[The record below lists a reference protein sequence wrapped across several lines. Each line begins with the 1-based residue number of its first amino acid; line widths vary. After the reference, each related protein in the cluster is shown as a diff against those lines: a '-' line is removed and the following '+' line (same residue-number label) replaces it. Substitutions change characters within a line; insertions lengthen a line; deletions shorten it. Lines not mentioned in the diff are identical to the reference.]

1 MGEEKS
7 GWLGPRTG
15 LRMVGRALRSR
26 VLWLGLLLGAA
37 ATVGVLRVVRPMY
50 RSEVVLFYRPSP
62 GASFVAQTE
71 GDPTGQLA
79 ARLKEMLFTRERLAG
94 LIKEFH
100 LYPDEVMSTGLL
112 DAAETMRKQHLKFQ
126 SSGGETFRIS
136 FEEEDPRLAQA
147 VAARA
152 AEMLLEVHRTWRT
165 QDVVKTQQFFDAQK
179 RVAEEVLRAR
189 EMEFTQFLS
198 RHPEMALAMGT
209 GPVAL
214 GASLRAAS
222 SESKLNSQ
230 DGLVSKLEARA
241 ARLRDRGSEPAKPD
255 KRGEPAVPAVA
266 VDPALLAEREAALAD
281 FVAARRDLAQKQK
294 QFTSEYPDV
303 RQANEAASAA
313 RERLRKVEDA
323 IAAAK
328 KAAAPPLSA
337 PEPQTELG
345 SLAPDPGTRQR
356 LSAIEKQLVQA
367 RAKVLERDPKRLLEM
382 STQLAELDRR
392 VSEAR
397 DRLALIQ
404 SKQFQAS
411 LEATLDLQDKTGE
424 LVVVDPA
431 FLPARPE
438 RRSRLKT
445 GAAGAASALALA
457 FGLSLGLAFLSD
469 RLRAGFDCAR
479 LSLPPLLAE
488 VPRESRQERRRVRR
502 EVAAETKVIRR
513 LL

>member
-1 MGEEKS
+1 
-7 GWLGPRTG
+7 
-15 LRMVGRALRSR
+15 
-26 VLWLGLLLGAA
+26 
-37 ATVGVLRVVRPMY
+37 
-50 RSEVVLFYRPSP
+50 
-62 GASFVAQTE
+62 VAQTE

-79 ARLKEMLFTRERLAG
+79 ARLKEMLFTRERLAS

-100 LYPDEVMSTGLL
+100 LYPDQVRRIGLL
-112 DAAETMRKQHLKFQ
+112 DAAEDMRKHHLKFQ

-136 FEEEDPRLAQA
+136 FEDEIPQQA
-147 VAARA
+147 AAVTARA

-179 RVAEEVLRAR
+179 RAAEEVLRAR
-189 EMEFTQFLS
+189 ETEFTQFLA

-222 SESKLNSQ
+222 SEAKLNSQ

-241 ARLRDRGSEPAKPD
+241 ARLRDRGSEPARPE
-255 KRGEPAVPAVA
+255 RRAEVGVPVVP

-294 QFTSEYPDV
+294 QFTAEYPDV
-303 RQANEAASAA
+303 RQANEAAAAA
-313 RERLRKVEDA
+313 RERLRKVEDT

-328 KAAAPPLSA
+328 KAAAPPPA
-337 PEPQTELG
+337 PEPEPEMG
-345 SLAPDPGTRQR
+345 SLTPNPAARQR
-356 LSAIEKQLVQA
+356 LSAVEKQIVQA
-367 RAKVLERDPKRLLEM
+367 RAKVLERDPNRLLEL

-397 DRLALIQ
+397 DRLAVIQ

-438 RRSRLKT
+438 RRSSLKT
-445 GAAGAASALALA
+445 GAAGGATAFTLA
-457 FGLSLGLAFLSD
+457 FCLSLGLVFLSD
-469 RLRAGFDCAR
+469 RLRAGFDLAR
-479 LSLPPLLAE
+479 LRLPPLLAE
-488 VPRESRQERRRVRR
+488 VPRESRRERRQVRR
-502 EVAAETKVIRR
+502 EVVAETKLIRR
-513 LL
+513 PP